1 MVRDARIVAIGEAT
15 HGTSEFH
22 LLRHRL
28 VQYLVEHLDFRL
40 IGIEAGWPEC
50 LDLNRYIVDGE
61 GEPAAA
67 LASNGFWI
75 WDVREFRAFIDWLRR
90 YNHNRDRDQRVHLF
104 GFDAITG
111 RTATDI
117 IWNLLD
123 RVDPDHSR
131 ATNSLRQDLSK
142 LTPWLP
148 PRDEEEPE
156 AISTALADLAHHI
169 STHEDRY
176 RPLVSAEEWQNALQA
191 IANLNHVNIRRRS
204 EEGVVHFNLRDRD
217 MAANMAWRLDQS
229 PRGTKAVLLAHN
241 GHVTRDSRGMFDPS
255 VVTMGQCLAEQF
267 GNDYLS
273 VGMMFGQGS
282 FQAIVD
288 IETGNPRLDEV
299 SVDAPPDGSLD
310 AALMEATTAPAL
322 LLDTREL
329 TPDLRAWLEGPLV
342 TREAGAGFEGEPE
355 THSTIH
361 PASRH
366 DLLAFVRHTT
376 RANPTP
382 TGMRPPW

>member
-1 MVRDARIVAIGEAT
+1 MIRDARIVAIGEAT

-61 GEPAAA
+61 GDPAAA

-90 YNHNRDRDQRVHLF
+90 YNQNRDRDQRVHLF

-142 LTPWLP
+142 LNPWLP
-148 PRDEEEPE
+148 PREEEEPE
-156 AISTALADLAHHI
+156 AMSTALADLAHHI

-176 RPLVSAEEWQNALQA
+176 RPLVSDEEWQNAFQA
-191 IANLNHVNIRRRS
+191 IAILNQVDIRRRS

-229 PRGTKAVLLAHN
+229 PPGTKAVLLAHN

-255 VVTMGQCLAEQF
+255 VVTMGQCLAKQF
-267 GNDYLS
+267 GDDYLS

-288 IETGNPRLDEV
+288 INTGDPRLDEV
-299 SVDAPPDGSLD
+299 SVDAPPAGSLD
-310 AALMEATTAPAL
+310 AALMEATTAAAL
-322 LLDTREL
+322 LLDTRDL
-329 TPDLRAWLEGPLV
+329 PPALRAWLEGPLV
-342 TREAGAGFEGEPE
+342 TREAGAGFDGEPE

-361 PASRH
+361 PAGRH